1 MKTCILLGS
10 NSDIAKGLEPLL
22 AKDYKIVKWS
32 RGSVLPLEDWDL
44 VVCCIGSVAPVGLW
58 HSVDEVEWLHSIES
72 NLITPF
78 RLLQKLWP
86 THNPGASVCFM
97 AGSNPQMI
105 MDGYSAYN
113 CGKMGLLKLVEQM
126 DHETP
131 DAKFFALGPG
141 TILTKI
147 HQATT
152 KAGWDN
158 PKLDAALAKNEAR
171 LAPLR
176 VWEAYARLDEVPENA
191 KPLTEL
197 TALVALVRRARD
209 RVPKPRARA
218 RARRDL
224 STLDVPNRRRWHR
237 SPIGSGPHERLALP
251 LALL

>member
-1 MKTCILLGS
+1 MKTAIILGS

-22 AKDYKIVKWS
+22 AKDYRILKWS

-44 VVCCIGSVAPVGLW
+44 VVCCIGTVAPVGLW
-58 HSVDEVEWLHSIES
+58 HDVDEIDWIFGIES

-78 RLLQKLWP
+78 RLLQSLWP

-105 MDGYSAYN
+105 MDGYSSY
-113 CGKMGLLKLVEQM
+113 CVGKMGLLKLVEQL

-152 KAGWDN
+152 KARWDN
-158 PKLDAALAKNEAR
+158 PKLDAALANPGDMLEQIE
-171 LAPLR
+171 R
-176 VWEAYARLDEVPENA
+176 VHDCLMWCVAQEKRVIGGRNICVSDAYGKA
-191 KPLTEL
+191 LTESL
-197 TALVALVRRARD
+197 WDDNWKYKLRRANESR
-209 RVPKPRARA
+209 
-218 RARRDL
+218 
-224 STLDVPNRRRWHR
+224 
-237 SPIGSGPHERLALP
+237 
-251 LALL
+251 

>member
-1 MKTCILLGS
+1 MKNCIILGS

-22 AKDYKIVKWS
+22 AKDYRILKWS
-32 RGSVLPLEDWDL
+32 RGQSLPLEDWDL

-58 HSVDEVEWLHSIES
+58 HSVDEVQWLHSIES

-86 THNPGASVCFM
+86 THKPGASVCFM

-113 CGKMGLLKLVEQM
+113 TGKMALLKLVEQL

-158 PKLDAALAKNEAR
+158 PKLDAALANPGDMLEQIE
-171 LAPLR
+171 R
-176 VWEAYARLDEVPENA
+176 VHDCLMWCVAQEKRVIGGRNICVSDAYG
-191 KPLTEL
+191 K
-197 TALVALVRRARD
+197 ALVESLWDDNWKYKLRRANESR
-209 RVPKPRARA
+209 
-218 RARRDL
+218 
-224 STLDVPNRRRWHR
+224 
-237 SPIGSGPHERLALP
+237 
-251 LALL
+251 